1 MASSTLSLT
10 GLWRL
15 LRRLGIVY
23 KRGRQYIHS
32 PDTHYFE
39 KLAQVEQAKEQAR
52 ASANAA
58 NPGKVV
64 VLFVDAVT
72 VYRQPTVACSY
83 EAQGHTQP
91 LARLSTRTNTQTR
104 VIAGLNGVDGAV
116 VYLRGRVS
124 IERLVQFY
132 RKVCATYPDAEC
144 IYVVIDNWPVY
155 VHPDVLVALQPQRS
169 EWVEAMQQR
178 VPANWPKQ
186 PSAAALH
193 KWGQLGLPIQLVPL
207 PTYASW
213 TNPIEK
219 LWRKLR
225 QELVHMHALADDL
238 EQFRAHIDLY
248 LDQFALGSA
257 ELLRY
262 VGLAQPST

>member
-1 MASSTLSLT
+1 M
-10 GLWRL
+10 
-15 LRRLGIVY
+15 
-23 KRGRQYIHS
+23 
-32 PDTHYFE
+32 
-39 KLAQVEQAKEQAR
+39 EQAKEQAR

-155 VHPDVLVALQPQRS
+155 VHPDVLVALGSAATTLRVGRGDATAGASQLAQTAECGSATQVGAVGSADPVSTATHLCIVDQSYR
-169 EWVEAMQQR
+169 EAMAQAEAG
-178 VPANWPKQ
+178 VGA
-186 PSAAALH
+186 
-193 KWGQLGLPIQLVPL
+193 
-207 PTYASW
+207 
-213 TNPIEK
+213 
-219 LWRKLR
+219 
-225 QELVHMHALADDL
+225 HAP
-238 EQFRAHIDLY
+238 FGR
-248 LDQFALGSA
+248 
-257 ELLRY
+257 
-262 VGLAQPST
+262 